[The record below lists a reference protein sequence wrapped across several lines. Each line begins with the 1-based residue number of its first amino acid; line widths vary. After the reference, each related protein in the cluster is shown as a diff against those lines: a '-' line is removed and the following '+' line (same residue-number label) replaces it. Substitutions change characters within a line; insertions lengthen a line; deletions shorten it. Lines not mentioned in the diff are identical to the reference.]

1 MSRGPCSPF
10 FSFKEP
16 EAISEN
22 RGSPPPRYHDV
33 IQVSEKEEEEEV
45 AATSEDTP
53 DGTERVGDVKKGCR
67 YRTLTVFKAILV
79 LMLIATF
86 GFVVLASVRLVS
98 IQGAMERDINSR
110 DKMFNTESEIH
121 DRINDIERTLE
132 GNEKTLR
139 DRDSEILMRICG
151 IEGEVVK
158 IGKTHHTTTTT
169 STTLRPW
176 TWPWEENT
184 KSSSREMTWGLNCNL
199 VHNKLPIPSTS
210 IKFHEMAGI

>member
-1 MSRGPCSPF
+1 MSRGPCAPF
-10 FSFKEP
+10 FSFKDP
-16 EAISEN
+16 EAISED

-33 IQVSEKEEEEEV
+33 IQVSEEEEDE
-45 AATSEDTP
+45 AATTSEDIP
-53 DGTERVGDVKKGCR
+53 DGAEKVGDVKKGCR

-98 IQGAMERDINSR
+98 IQGAMEREINSR
-110 DKMFNTESEIH
+110 DKMFNTESKIYV
-121 DRINDIERTLE
+121 RINDIERTLE

-184 KSSSREMTWGLNCNL
+184 RSSSREITWGLNCNL

-210 IKFHEMAGI
+210 INFHEMAGI